1 MLQNDRGFSLIELV
15 VVMGIFVGVI
25 AIAGSAFN
33 VVLNHASIQ
42 SKTAES
48 NIEGVLGLEMMK
60 KDISSAGFGLP
71 WSFQTSIT
79 YSEASQTIP
88 AVYNDA
94 PSGEPRGVWGED
106 DVNAATLIAG
116 TDYLV
121 IRATSIGTSR
131 AAQRWSYM
139 NYTGATK
146 PNPVVPFTWPKDN
159 LVNANGVIVVR
170 VGLSGT
176 FTKEL
181 VMAGETAFSTNYGT
195 LSSFE
200 PNEPN
205 VTHYIYGVDD
215 GTPLR
220 MPFNRADYYVKVPT
234 DAAELPQRC
243 APNTG
248 ILYKA
253 TVNQNG
259 GALRELPLL
268 DCVADMQVVY
278 TLEPPGSGT
287 TTETNDIFTPPDALS
302 AEQIRERLKAVKV
315 YVLTHEGGRDRHYSY
330 PNSTINVGPAGSG
343 RTFTLTNIPDYSHYR
358 WKVYFLTAK
367 PENLNIATQ

>member
-1 MLQNDRGFSLIELV
+1 MLQSERGFSLIELI

-25 AIAGSAFN
+25 AIAGNAFN
-33 VVLNHASIQ
+33 VVLSNASIQ

-48 NIEGVLGLEMMK
+48 NIEGVLGLEMMR
-60 KDISSAGFGLP
+60 KDIASAGFGLP
-71 WSFQTSIT
+71 WSFQTAIN
-79 YSEASQTIP
+79 YQEATGIA

-94 PSGEPRGVWGED
+94 PNEPRGVWGAD
-106 DVNAATLIAG
+106 GVTDSTFIAG
-116 TDYLV
+116 SDYLV
-121 IRATSIGTSR
+121 IRATSIGTAR

-146 PNPVVPFTWPKDN
+146 PDPMQPFTWAKEN
-159 LVNANGVIVVR
+159 LENTNGVIVVR
-170 VGLSGT
+170 VGLSGA

-181 VMAGETAFSTNYGT
+181 VVTPGGAFHTQYNT
-195 LSSFE
+195 LSAFT

-215 GTPLR
+215 NDDLR
-220 MPFNRADYYVKVPT
+220 MPFNRADYYVRIPA
-234 DAAELPQRC
+234 DAADLPQRC

-253 TVNQNG
+253 TVKQSDG
-259 GALRELPLL
+259 SLTELPLL

-278 TLEPPGSGT
+278 TLEPPGSST
-287 TTETNDIFTPPDALS
+287 TTETNNEIFTLS

-315 YVLTHEGGRDRHYSY
+315 FILTHEGGRDRYYSY
-330 PNSTINVGPAGSG
+330 PNSTINVGPPGIG
-343 RTFTLTNIPDYSHYR
+343 RIFNLNTLIGPDYTRYR